1 MSFILP
7 LVLGMFSSASWATCS
22 AGTQCRS
29 VEVKIDYY
37 STVKVKDVLPESS
50 CSAQPCTP
58 GGPHSVSANY
68 KNECNLNMVVRGS
81 GGELNINFG
90 SKEFNYYLDDR
101 FPNDMTYTFKPEA
114 ELRYLSACLP
124 AWATTAGE
132 IEVRALQKPPECAV
146 STNEFITK
154 TSACA
159 DRMLVAKSKPA
170 EENLP
175 CGVKRAKAGARYNA
189 LLRQVGPT
197 IVQQLRTRSQASIA
211 DQNAQILQQ
220 VQAQGLDASVGMA
233 INAALP
239 LIAPTGPWIEGIA
252 TVILAE
258 KFGSLYSETQ
268 AECGAEDCVSCG
280 AQLPAPAATPAAT
293 VCPILT
299 GAGGACLQNGD
310 E

>member
-1 MSFILP
+1 MNFILP
-7 LVLGMFSSASWATCS
+7 LFLGVFSSASWAACS
-22 AGTQCRS
+22 TGTQCRS
-29 VEVKIDYY
+29 VEVKINYY

-50 CSAQPCTP
+50 CAAQPCSP

-68 KNECNLNMVVRGS
+68 NRECNLNMVVRGS

-101 FPNDMTYTFKPEA
+101 FPNDMTYTFKPED
-114 ELRYLSACLP
+114 ELRNLTACLP
-124 AWATTAGE
+124 DWAVNAGE

-146 STNEFITK
+146 STNDFITK

-175 CGVKRAKAGARYNA
+175 CGIKRAKAGARYNKV
-189 LLRQVGPT
+189 LREVGPT
-197 IVQQLRTRSQASIA
+197 IVQQMRTNSQASIA
-211 DQNAQILQQ
+211 DQNAQIMQQ
-220 VQAQGLDASVGMA
+220 VQAQGFEASVGTA

-239 LIAPTGPWIEGIA
+239 LITPTAPWIEGIA

-258 KFGSLYSETQ
+258 KFASLYSETQ
-268 AECGAEDCVSCG
+268 AECGAEDCVTCG
-280 AQLPAPAATPAAT
+280 AQLPAPAASPAAT
-293 VCPILT
+293 VCPVLT
-299 GAGGACLQNGD
+299 GAGAACLQNDGD
-310 E
+310 